1 MPGSGAPPDQ
11 ADALLPADPPGAS
24 IPAAAAA
31 RAGVAATVGQAALRL
46 PRVRPG
52 ATTAAASGLI
62 ALASGLYKLGVPS
75 LWRDEAATIDAARRP
90 VPHGY
95 G

>member
-11 ADALLPADPPGAS
+11 ADALLAADPPGAS
-24 IPAAAAA
+24 IPAAVRGRAA
-31 RAGVAATVGQAALRL
+31 VAATLGQAALRL
-46 PRVRPG
+46 PRARPG

-62 ALASGLYKLGVPS
+62 ALASGLARLRWP
-75 LWRDEAATIDAARRP
+75 AAPAGST
-90 VPHGY
+90 GS